1 MIIELLMFTFFG
13 ILLGIFTGL
22 IPGLHVN
29 TVALFLLGAAAF
41 IDPYLLAVTIIATAI
56 THTIWDFIPSIL
68 LGMPEPG
75 TALSVLPG
83 HRLLM
88 EGRGLEAIY
97 LTVVG
102 GVSVILLSIAL
113 LPALL
118 FIIPLFY
125 QNIHIYIHFVLGA
138 IAVVIV
144 MSERGWKKRAYA
156 FSIFMLA
163 GILGWVVL
171 NSFMLPSHTLFFP
184 LFTGLFGLSTLII
197 SLNRGTNPPKQSMEF
212 PRTEKRLA
220 FFGGIKAL
228 FSGVLVGT
236 LPGVGAAQATV
247 LTQQITRK
255 RDSREFLVSIGGIN
269 TVVALFSLISLYT
282 IFRPRSGAAVA
293 VDQILMGFGA
303 NELMLLIAVALVA
316 TGISSLLLLRSVKG
330 LVSVLQKISYPKLT
344 VGIMAFLIAMTAIL
358 TQGIGLI
365 VLFASTSIGL
375 LAPLLGVKR
384 SNLMGVLMLHL
395 IIFYA
400 GF

>member
-1 MIIELLMFTFFG
+1 LIAFTLLG

-41 IDPYLLAVTIIATAI
+41 FDPYLLAVTIIATAI

-83 HRLLM
+83 HRMLM

-97 LTVVG
+97 LTVAG
-102 GVSVILLSIAL
+102 GVGVILLSLAM
-113 LPALL
+113 LPALVYV
-118 FIIPLFY
+118 IPIFY
-125 QNIHIYIHFVLGA
+125 QNIHGYIHWVLMALA
-138 IAVVIV
+138 IVIIF
-144 MSERGWKKRAYA
+144 SEPGKTKKLYA
-156 FSIFMLA
+156 FVCFMLA
-163 GILGWVVL
+163 GILGWLVL
-171 NSFMLPSHTLFFP
+171 NSFILPSHTLFFP

-197 SLNRGTNPPKQSMEF
+197 SLNRGTKPPEQIMKF
-212 PRTEKRLA
+212 PKIEKRLA
-220 FFGGIKAL
+220 FFGAVKAL
-228 FSGVLVGT
+228 LSGVLVGT
-236 LPGVGAAQATV
+236 LPGVGASQATV

-255 RDSREFLVSIGGIN
+255 RDNREFLVSIGGIN

-293 VDQILMGFGA
+293 VDQILVGFGF
-303 NELMLLIAVALVA
+303 NELMLLVAVALIA
-316 TGISSLLLLRSVKG
+316 AGISSILLLKSVKG
-330 LVSVLQKISYPKLT
+330 LVSILQRISYPKLT
-344 VGIMAFLIAMTAIL
+344 IGIMVFLVAMTAIL
-358 TQGIGLI
+358 TQGMGLL
-365 VLFASTSIGL
+365 VLFTATSIGL

-395 IIFYA
+395 ILFYSGA
-400 GF
+400 FV